1 MEATKRKYT
10 KSQTEGKIT
19 VKHFLNTKLKP
30 VQNEK
35 SFKDGK
41 DRFAIYVRLMV
52 AGKNIEIKSKI
63 RFPIAIDEFDYIL
76 REKKDLFNREIIRI
90 TDIIKRHKPF
100 ESTTFRLNGVSIAYN
115 NLTIPLNLAIE
126 NCLRNEINKSLE
138 SLGTHRDE
146 MKGYKIEDL
155 YDSETLKPNESHK
168 SIFRHIEVSK
178 HLLKTLNW
186 DSKAFDLINTLITL
200 DSIKGFEEFMKLYKN
215 YELLWQFDRSYDLLS
230 QKNYFE
236 DLEPTPIDWFETN
249 LIQTNLKK
257 IYPSFADAIISQIT
271 NLLNPYKP

>member
-52 AGKNIEIKSKI
+52 VGKNLEIKSKI

-90 TDIIKRHKPF
+90 TNIIKRHKPF
-100 ESTTFRLNGVSIAYN
+100 ESKTFSLNGVSIAYT
-115 NLTIPLNLAIE
+115 NLTIALNLAIE
-126 NCLRNEINKSLE
+126 NCLRNEIRKSLV
-138 SLGTHRDE
+138 SLGTYRDE
-146 MKGYKIEDL
+146 MKGYKIEEMIDP
-155 YDSETLKPNESHK
+155 ETLKPNESYK
-168 SIFRHIEVSK
+168 DKLRHLDVSNQ
-178 HLLKTLNW
+178 LLKTLNW
-186 DSKAFDLINTLITL
+186 DSKAFELINILMAL
-200 DSIKGFEEFMKLYKN
+200 ESIKGFEEFIKLYKN
-215 YELLWQFDRSYDLLS
+215 YESLWQFDRSYNLLN
-230 QKNYFE
+230 QNYFE

-249 LIQTNLKK
+249 SIQTNLKK
-257 IYPSFADAIISQIT
+257 IYPSNADTIINQIT
-271 NLLNPYKP
+271 NLLNHYKA

>member
-52 AGKNIEIKSKI
+52 AGKNLEIKSKI

-90 TDIIKRHKPF
+90 TNIIKRHKPF
-100 ESTTFRLNGVSIAYN
+100 ESKTFSLNGVSIAYT
-115 NLTIPLNLAIE
+115 NLTIALNLAIE
-126 NCLRNEINKSLE
+126 NCLRNEIRKSLV
-138 SLGTHRDE
+138 SLGTYRDE
-146 MKGYKIEDL
+146 MKGYKIEEMIDP
-155 YDSETLKPNESHK
+155 ETLKPNESYK
-168 SIFRHIEVSK
+168 DKLRHLDVSNQ
-178 HLLKTLNW
+178 LLKTLNW
-186 DSKAFDLINTLITL
+186 DSKAFELINILMAL
-200 DSIKGFEEFMKLYKN
+200 ESIKGFEEFIELYKN
-215 YELLWQFDRSYDLLS
+215 YESLWQFDRSYNLLN
-230 QKNYFE
+230 QNYFE

-249 LIQTNLKK
+249 SIQTNLKK
-257 IYPSFADAIISQIT
+257 IYPSNADTIINQIT
-271 NLLNPYKP
+271 NLLNHYKA

>member
-1 MEATKRKYT
+1 M
-10 KSQTEGKIT
+10 
-19 VKHFLNTKLKP
+19 
-30 VQNEK
+30 
-35 SFKDGK
+35 
-41 DRFAIYVRLMV
+41 
-52 AGKNIEIKSKI
+52 
-63 RFPIAIDEFDYIL
+63 
-76 REKKDLFNREIIRI
+76 
-90 TDIIKRHKPF
+90 
-100 ESTTFRLNGVSIAYN
+100 NGVSIAYN

-138 SLGTHRDE
+138 SLGTYRDE

-155 YDSETLKPNESHK
+155 YDAETLKPNESNK

-200 DSIKGFEEFMKLYKN
+200 DSIKGFEEFIKLYKN
-215 YELLWQFDRSYDLLS
+215 YELLWQFERSYNLLN
-230 QKNYFE
+230 QNYFE

-249 LIQTNLKK
+249 SIQTNLKK

>member
-52 AGKNIEIKSKI
+52 AGKNLEIKSKI

-90 TDIIKRHKPF
+90 TNIIKRHKPF
-100 ESTTFRLNGVSIAYN
+100 ESKTFSLNGVSIAYT
-115 NLTIPLNLAIE
+115 NLTIALNLAIE
-126 NCLRNEINKSLE
+126 NCLRNEIRKSLV
-138 SLGTHRDE
+138 SLGTYRDE
-146 MKGYKIEDL
+146 MKGYKIEEMIDP
-155 YDSETLKPNESHK
+155 ETLKPNESYK
-168 SIFRHIEVSK
+168 DKLRHLDVSNQ
-178 HLLKTLNW
+178 LLKTLNW
-186 DSKAFDLINTLITL
+186 DSKAFELINILMAL
-200 DSIKGFEEFMKLYKN
+200 ESIKGFEEFIKLYKN
-215 YELLWQFDRSYDLLS
+215 YESLWQFDRSYNLLN
-230 QKNYFE
+230 QNYFE

-249 LIQTNLKK
+249 SIQTNLKK
-257 IYPSFADAIISQIT
+257 IYPSNADTIINQIT
-271 NLLNPYKP
+271 NLLNHYKA

>member
-52 AGKNIEIKSKI
+52 MGKNLEIKSKI
-63 RFPIAIDEFDYIL
+63 RFPIAIDEFDNVL

-90 TDIIKRHKPF
+90 TNIIKRHKPF
-100 ESTTFRLNGVSIAYN
+100 ESKTFSLNGVSIAYT
-115 NLTIPLNLAIE
+115 NLTIALNLAIE
-126 NCLRNEINKSLE
+126 NCLRNEIRKSLV
-138 SLGTHRDE
+138 SLGKYRDE
-146 MKGYKIEDL
+146 MKVYKIEEMIDP
-155 YDSETLKPNESHK
+155 ETLKPNESYK
-168 SIFRHIEVSK
+168 DKLRHLDVSNQ
-178 HLLKTLNW
+178 LLKTLNW
-186 DSKAFDLINTLITL
+186 DSKAFELINILMAL
-200 DSIKGFEEFMKLYKN
+200 ESIKGFEEFIKLYKN
-215 YELLWQFDRSYDLLS
+215 YESLWQFDRSYNLLN
-230 QKNYFE
+230 QNYFE

-257 IYPSFADAIISQIT
+257 IYPSNADTIINQIT
-271 NLLNPYKP
+271 NLLNHYKA